1 MKVLTSI
8 FIALF
13 FSLTVLTSYA
23 SEEPRLVSVVE
34 VQNRPLSPK
43 VNVIG
48 SVHSRQSAELTSGV
62 DGRIEWVQEAGTN
75 VKEGEVVARL
85 EKTRLLLAKEKQ
97 QAQIQHSK
105 VSHQRLIREFN
116 RLKALRKSQHVSE
129 AQIDEAQSQRDLAKA
144 NLTLAKVR
152 LKEIND
158 ELNRTDVKAPFS
170 GIITQRYHQKG
181 EDIGR
186 AKAIVAITDP
196 EHLEIRLHA
205 PLKHSK
211 RVRVGDVLK
220 VYHSEGEFSA
230 SIRSLIPVSDVR
242 SQTFEIRLNL
252 PLGIEDNFSVG
263 ELISLALPI
272 APQTL
277 TTLVPR
283 DAVVLRSKGAFVF
296 KINEQ
301 DKAIKVKV
309 ELGDGDGDWIAV
321 KGDIYNK
328 DRVVIRGAET
338 LQDGQLVN
346 AKVERKQST

>member
-1 MKVLTSI
+1 MNVFTSLA
-8 FIALF
+8 FTAAL
-13 FSLTVLTSYA
+13 SLTALTA
-23 SEEPRLVSVVE
+23 FADEQPRLVSVVE

-43 VNVIG
+43 INVIG
-48 SVHSRQSAELTSGV
+48 SVHSRQSAELTAGV
-62 DGRIEWVQEAGTN
+62 DGRLEWVQEAGSHI
-75 VKEGEVVARL
+75 KEGEVVARI

-97 QAQIQHSK
+97 QAQVQHSK
-105 VSHQRLIREFN
+105 VSFQRLSREFN
-116 RLKALRKSQHVSE
+116 RLKALRESQHVSE

-152 LKEIND
+152 LKEIVD

-170 GIITQRYHQKG
+170 GIITQRFHQKG

-186 AKAIVAITDP
+186 SKAILAMTDP

-211 RVRVGDVLK
+211 RVKVGDSLK
-220 VYHSEGEFSA
+220 VYHSDGEFTA

-242 SQTFEIRLNL
+242 SQTFEIRLNM
-252 PLGIEDNFSVG
+252 PLGIADNLSVG

-283 DAVVLRSKGAFVF
+283 DAVILRSKGAFVF

-301 DKAIKVKV
+301 DKAVKVKV

-321 KGDIYNK
+321 KGDIHKK

-346 AKVERKQST
+346 FKIDKKQSS